1 MKPGN
6 ILLSNDL
13 TPKIAD
19 FGLSTLSNQSSN
31 TTKTQHIGTLLYMCP
46 EILLGKNY
54 NEKSD
59 VYSFSI
65 IMWQLLFDETVLFH
79 QNYTTNPKIST
90 IMSKQEIETFSSLA
104 NQSSLLFIP
113 KLISEGL
120 RLPIPT
126 LPINSH
132 SQIMRMWIRE
142 YFVVE
147 DFKFTNQGNVGNNLG
162 LVDDPLDSYMKA
174 LDGLFS
180 ILKMAWADDFNN
192 RPSFTEISVKLMHI
206 KQNL

>member
-1 MKPGN
+1 KLEEDDMDSSEFEHESSMLSSIRHPNVVNLYGVVLSDQSKFMKHINLREKVSILIGIANGMSYLHGGKDNCMIIHRDLKPGN

-65 IMWQLLFDETVLFH
+65 IMWQLL
-79 QNYTTNPKIST
+79 
-90 IMSKQEIETFSSLA
+90 
-104 NQSSLLFIP
+104 
-113 KLISEGL
+113 
-120 RLPIPT
+120 
-126 LPINSH
+126 
-132 SQIMRMWIRE
+132 
-142 YFVVE
+142 
-147 DFKFTNQGNVGNNLG
+147 
-162 LVDDPLDSYMKA
+162 
-174 LDGLFS
+174 
-180 ILKMAWADDFNN
+180 
-192 RPSFTEISVKLMHI
+192 
-206 KQNL
+206 